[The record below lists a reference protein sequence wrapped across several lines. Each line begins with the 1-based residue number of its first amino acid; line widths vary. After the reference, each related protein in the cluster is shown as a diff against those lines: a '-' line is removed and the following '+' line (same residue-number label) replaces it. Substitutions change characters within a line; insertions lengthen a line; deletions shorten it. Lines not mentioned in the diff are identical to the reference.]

1 MITLNEKTAIK
12 TGADADYKAQ
22 ELTVNY
28 QHVLDTEYSPM
39 LEKNIKVGKIL
50 SWLFNETGNNIMGV
64 QRVDNDKDFVGKD
77 ILGELHKIYIAKL
90 KTLNPKL
97 VFTDTYNK

>member
-1 MITLNEKTAIK
+1 MITLKEKASIE
-12 TGADADYKAQ
+12 TGAEVNYKAQ

-28 QHVLDTEYSPM
+28 KHVLSTEVIDEVPT
-39 LEKNIKVGKIL
+39 KVGKIQ

-64 QRVDNDKDFVGKD
+64 ERVDNDKDFVGKD

>member
-1 MITLNEKTAIK
+1 MITLKEKSSIE
-12 TGADADYKAQ
+12 TGAEVNYKAQ

-64 QRVDNDKDFVGKD
+64 QRVDNDKYFAGKD
-77 ILGELHKIYIAKL
+77 ILGELHKIYITEL
-90 KTLNPKL
+90 KKLNPTL
-97 VFTDTYNK
+97 TFTNTYNK